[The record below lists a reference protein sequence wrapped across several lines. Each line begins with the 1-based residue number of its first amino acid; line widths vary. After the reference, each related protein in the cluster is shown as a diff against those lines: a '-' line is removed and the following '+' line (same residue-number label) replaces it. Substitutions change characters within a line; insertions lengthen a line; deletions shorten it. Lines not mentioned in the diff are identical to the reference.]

1 VVYALRRLLVTI
13 PLLLAVSLV
22 VFGLAEVL
30 PGDAADQ
37 RFQKNP
43 ALKQEW
49 REKRGLD
56 RPFLVRWVDYVG
68 DVARLDLG
76 RSYWDDSPV
85 SEDLW
90 RRLAATFELTVCAMV
105 LAILVGGVLGLLSAA
120 YPRTPVDYAGQVV
133 ALMGI
138 SVPVFWLG
146 ILLLTFTINVLG
158 FPFESNRLPLG
169 IEADSFATD
178 LYLLESLVTLRFGD
192 FSGCAKNL
200 LLPCVTLS
208 TIPMAVV
215 TRMTRSAMLEE
226 MGRDYARTARAKG
239 LRSRRV
245 VLKHVLRNALI
256 PITTITGLQFGQL
269 MGGAVLTE
277 RIFGWP
283 GLGSYV
289 VEQAVDRRDTPILVG
304 GILLIAATFVLVNLV
319 VDLLYAL
326 IDPRIRRG
334 T

>member
-1 VVYALRRLLVTI
+1 MVFVLRRLLFTI

-22 VFGLAEVL
+22 VFALADVL

-43 ALKQEW
+43 SLKQEW
-49 REKRGLD
+49 REKRGLT
-56 RPFLVRWVDYVG
+56 RPFLVRWGEYVARA
-68 DVARLDLG
+68 VRLDLG
-76 RSYWDDSPV
+76 ESYWDDSPV
-85 SEDLW
+85 STDLW
-90 RRLAATFELTVCAMV
+90 RRLAGTFELTVCAMV
-105 LAILVGGVLGLLSAA
+105 LAVLIGGALGILSAM
-120 YPRTPVDYAGQVV
+120 YPRTPIDYAGQIV
-133 ALMGI
+133 ALFGI
-138 SVPVFWLG
+138 SIPVFWLG
-146 ILLLTFTINVLG
+146 MLLLTFTINVLG
-158 FPFESNRLPLG
+158 FPFESNRLPHWL
-169 IEADSFATD
+169 EADSFGSH
-178 LYLLESLVTLRFGD
+178 LYLFESLFTLRLAD
-192 FSGCAKNL
+192 FLGCAKNI

-208 TIPMAVV
+208 TIPMAVI

-239 LRSRRV
+239 LRSRKV

-256 PITTITGLQFGQL
+256 PVTTITGLQFGQL

-304 GILLIAATFVLVNLV
+304 GILLIAATFVLVNLT

-326 IDPRIRRG
+326 IDPRVRRQA
-334 T
+334 